1 MESPNLTNNQNVEM
15 DYIRLAMRC
24 LKRWYWFAAMAFL
37 SILAAFIYIRSKNNV
52 YSTSATIM
60 LRNEDKFSRGN
71 MQSEMMSMMGYN
83 MSKNVMDEI
92 EIITSHTIMSE
103 VVRSLN
109 LQTEYRRHQ
118 GFRWVTQ
125 YPTPD
130 VIINYPANFLDT
142 LSRSVQFELERTSK
156 GYTLITEFGKDEQK
170 LKLSSLDSEIH
181 TIVGDI
187 RLLEVNPLEEGDRYR
202 MTTAPTRAWASIFRS
217 RLSCSQIKKE
227 SNVLLISV
235 EDDNPARG
243 KDVVSKVIEFYNM
256 DAVIDKNLM
265 AQNTAN
271 FINDRLMVV
280 EEELSNVENK
290 VEAYMK
296 ENNLT
301 DIDKELQ
308 QVLNNQTSY
317 QRQMT
322 EIEMQISILSF
333 IEQYLNE
340 ESNNE
345 SLIPSNMGI
354 QDAGLAKLINEYNSL
369 MLNRM
374 RLRRS
379 ATEQSPILIQSAQQL
394 ELMRSAILS
403 SVQQIKQSQKITR
416 SELERKESQFARLIK
431 QVPEKERHYVEI
443 KRQQEIKEKL
453 YIFLYQKREENALT
467 LASSVM
473 PAKIIDAPMTA
484 SKPVSPKKKRIL
496 LIALVIGL
504 GIPFGIIFLLEY
516 FNDTV
521 RDKKEFQATVKAPFL
536 GQIIQSAENSPIVVS
551 RHSKSAQAELF
562 RTIRTNLRF
571 MLPTDHKPIIL
582 VTSAMNG
589 EGKTFVAINTA
600 ISLALLGKRVCLVG
614 LDIRKPTLNSYM
626 NLNFKG
632 NLTAYLSDT
641 SIAVSDLIKP
651 SGLVEGLD
659 VCPAGIIPPNPGEL
673 IQNGRL
679 SDLFAELRLR
689 YDIVVVDSAPIM
701 LVSDTYHIAKYV
713 DQTIFVTRANYLSR
727 VILPQI
733 QEIYSQN
740 KLPNMACVLNG
751 ISSHTKG
758 YGYGSYGHR
767 YGYGYGYGYG
777 KAYGNEDDGQLNKNK
792 KHIFK

>member
-1 MESPNLTNNQNVEM
+1 MESPNSTNNQNIEM
-15 DYIRLAMRC
+15 DYIRLAKRC
-24 LKRWYWFAAMAFL
+24 LKRWYWFAGMVFVA
-37 SILAAFIYIRSKNNV
+37 LAAAVLYVCRTNKV

-71 MQSEMMSMMGYN
+71 SMQNEMMSMMGFN
-83 MSKNVMDEI
+83 MNKNVTDEI

-103 VVRSLN
+103 VIHSLN
-109 LQTEYRRHQ
+109 LQTEYRRRE
-118 GFRWVTQ
+118 GLRWVTQ

-130 VIINYPANFLDT
+130 LIIDYPAGFMDT
-142 LSRSVQFELERTSK
+142 LSMAILFEVERTSK
-156 GYTLITEFGKDEQK
+156 GYTLHTKAGKSKQK
-170 LKLSSLDSEIH
+170 LKLASLDSEIH
-181 TIVGDI
+181 TLIGDI
-187 RLLEVNPLEEGDRYR
+187 RLLEVVPLEEGDRYR
-202 MTTAPTRAWASIFRS
+202 ITTAPTNLWVNSYRTNF
-217 RLSCSQIKKE
+217 SCSQLKKE
-227 SNVLLISV
+227 SNVILIDY
-235 EDDNPARG
+235 EDQNPARG
-243 KDVVSKVIEFYNM
+243 KDVVSKVIEFYNL

-271 FINDRLMVV
+271 FINDRLIVV
-280 EEELSNVENK
+280 EEELSSVENE

-308 QVLNNQTSY
+308 QVFTNQTSY
-317 QRQMT
+317 QQQMT

-340 ESNNE
+340 EANNE

-354 QDAGLAKLINEYNSL
+354 QDAGLAKLITEYNSL

-379 ATEQSPILIQSAQQL
+379 ATEQSPILVQSAQQL
-394 ELMRSAILS
+394 ELMRTAILS
-403 SVQQIKQSQKITR
+403 SVQQIKHSQKITR
-416 SELERKESQFARLIK
+416 SELERKESQFAHLIK

-467 LASSVM
+467 LASSVV
-473 PAKIIDAPMTA
+473 PAKIIDAPLTA
-484 SKPVSPKKKRIL
+484 IKPVSPKKKQIL
-496 LIALVIGL
+496 LIALIIGL
-504 GIPFGIIFLLEY
+504 GIPFGIIFMLEY

-536 GQIIQSAENSPIVVS
+536 GQIIQSSGSSRIVVS
-551 RHSKSAQAELF
+551 RHSNTVQSELF

-582 VTSAMNG
+582 VSSAMNG
-589 EGKTFVAINTA
+589 EGKSFVTINTA
-600 ISLALLGKRVCLVG
+600 LSLALLGKRVCLVG
-614 LDIRKPTLNSYM
+614 LDIRKPTLNTYM
-626 NLNFKG
+626 NLDFKG
-632 NLTAYLSDT
+632 NLTSYLSDT
-641 SIAVSDLIKP
+641 SVSVNDLIKP

-659 VCPAGIIPPNPGEL
+659 VCPAGVIPPNPGEL

-689 YDIVVVDSAPIM
+689 YDMIIVDSAPVM
-701 LVSDTYHIAKYV
+701 LVSDTYHIAKYA
-713 DQTIFVTRANYLSR
+713 DLTIFVTRANYLSR
-727 VILPQI
+727 VLLPQI
-733 QEIYSQN
+733 QEIYEQN
-740 KLPNMACVLNG
+740 LLPNMACVLNG
-751 ISSHTKG
+751 INSDSKG
-758 YGYGSYGHR
+758 YGYGSYGHN
-767 YGYGYGYGYG
+767 YGYGYGHGYAKEEHG
-777 KAYGNEDDGQLNKNK
+777 WLYKLKE
-792 KHIFK
+792 HIFK

>member
-1 MESPNLTNNQNVEM
+1 MESPNSTNNQSVEM
-15 DYIRLAMRC
+15 DYIRLAKRC
-24 LKRWYWFAAMAFL
+24 LKRWYWFAGMVFVA
-37 SILAAFIYIRSKNNV
+37 LAAAVLYVCRTNKV

-71 MQSEMMSMMGYN
+71 SMQSEMMSMMGFN
-83 MSKNVMDEI
+83 MNKNVTDEI

-103 VVRSLN
+103 VIHTLN
-109 LQTEYRRHQ
+109 LQTEYRRRE
-118 GFRWVTQ
+118 GLRWVTQ

-130 VIINYPANFLDT
+130 LIIDYPAGFMDT
-142 LSRSVQFELERTSK
+142 LSMAILFEVERTSK
-156 GYTLITEFGKDEQK
+156 GYTLHTKAGKSKQK
-170 LKLSSLDSEIH
+170 LKLASLDSEIH
-181 TIVGDI
+181 TLIGDI
-187 RLLEVNPLEEGDRYR
+187 RLLEVVPLEEGDRYR
-202 MTTAPTRAWASIFRS
+202 ITTAPTNLWVNSYRINF
-217 RLSCSQIKKE
+217 SCSQLKKE
-227 SNVLLISV
+227 SNVILI
-235 EDDNPARG
+235 DYKDQNPARG
-243 KDVVSKVIEFYNM
+243 KDVVSKVIEFYNL

-271 FINDRLMVV
+271 FINDRLIVV
-280 EEELSNVENK
+280 EEELSSVENE

-308 QVLNNQTSY
+308 QVFTNQASY
-317 QRQMT
+317 QQQMT

-340 ESNNE
+340 EANNE

-354 QDAGLAKLINEYNSL
+354 QDAGLAKLITEYNSL

-379 ATEQSPILIQSAQQL
+379 ATEQSPILVQSAQQL
-394 ELMRSAILS
+394 ELMRTAILS
-403 SVQQIKQSQKITR
+403 SVQQIKHSQKITR
-416 SELERKESQFARLIK
+416 SELERKESQFAHLIK

-467 LASSVM
+467 LASSVV
-473 PAKIIDAPMTA
+473 PAKIIDAPLTA
-484 SKPVSPKKKRIL
+484 IKPVSPKKNQIL
-496 LIALVIGL
+496 LIALIIGL
-504 GIPFGIIFLLEY
+504 GIPFGIIFMLEY

-536 GQIIQSAENSPIVVS
+536 GQIIQSGGSSRIVVS
-551 RHSKSAQAELF
+551 RHSNTVQSELF

-582 VTSAMNG
+582 VSSAMNG
-589 EGKTFVAINTA
+589 EGKSFVTINTA
-600 ISLALLGKRVCLVG
+600 LSLALLGKRVCLVG
-614 LDIRKPTLNSYM
+614 LDIRKPTLNTYM
-626 NLNFKG
+626 NLDFKG
-632 NLTAYLSDT
+632 NLTSYLSDT
-641 SIAVSDLIKP
+641 SVSVNDLIKP

-659 VCPAGIIPPNPGEL
+659 VCPAGVIPPNPGEL

-689 YDIVVVDSAPIM
+689 YDMIIVDSAPVM
-701 LVSDTYHIAKYV
+701 LVSDTYHIAKYA
-713 DQTIFVTRANYLSR
+713 DLTIFVTRANYLSR
-727 VILPQI
+727 VLLPQI
-733 QEIYSQN
+733 QEIYEQN
-740 KLPNMACVLNG
+740 QLPNMACVLNG
-751 ISSHTKG
+751 INSDSKG

-767 YGYGYGYGYG
+767 YGYGYGHGYAKEEHG
-777 KAYGNEDDGQLNKNK
+777 WLYKLK